1 MKSCLGEIDEE
12 DLLDDY
18 SEEPE
23 ELNFDV
29 WGKDEN
35 YTW

>member
-1 MKSCLGEIDEE
+1 MKSCLGEVNEE

-29 WGKDEN
+29 WTIKE
-35 YTW
+35 YMMK